1 MQISIQKL
9 INDKATREEI
19 ADAMLLNYEDH
30 KNILSDE
37 DEVFAEDIFV
47 TKIIYTDFV
56 IADICEDYEIE
67 DQWERRTKIINI
79 NEDYFAWHYTSI
91 YDYDF
96 MFEGCEKVIPHKKI
110 VLDVEF
116 LPVGDTP
123 TKQETTAS
131 YAKVYMTKL

>member
-37 DEVFAEDIFV
+37 DMVFAEDIFLTRTIDLNFVV
-47 TKIIYTDFV
+47 T
-56 IADICEDYEIE
+56 DICEDYEIE
-67 DQWERRTKIINI
+67 DQWERRTKILKISEN
-79 NEDYFAWHYTSI
+79 YFAWHYTFI
-91 YDYDF
+91 FDYDF
-96 MFEGCEKVIPHKKI
+96 EFEGCEKVIPHKKI

-123 TKQETTAS
+123 TKQETTVS
-131 YAKVYMTKL
+131 YAKVYMGL